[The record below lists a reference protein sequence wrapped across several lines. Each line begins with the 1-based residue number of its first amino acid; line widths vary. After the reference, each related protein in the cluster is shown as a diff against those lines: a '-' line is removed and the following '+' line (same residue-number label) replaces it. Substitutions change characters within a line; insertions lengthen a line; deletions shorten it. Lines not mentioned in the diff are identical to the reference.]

1 MSKKQAPI
9 PTTNSVSFH
18 LFSRDL
24 LSCLR
29 FTFFE
34 ANTSFRLT
42 LNHCGNFNLH
52 CTVSF
57 VLYLHL
63 CAHSYCTFPM
73 QQAVSSAR
81 CFCRKKSPALLPA
94 HPMSPYNL
102 FLHSVTDSSSKLF
115 AIWNIVLCFCP
126 PVLSMSPYPTTCF
139 YIDSSSLKSAFFT
152 SWSF

>member
-1 MSKKQAPI
+1 MDLIEFARSKKQASI
-9 PTTNSVSFH
+9 PTNVQQ
-18 LFSRDL
+18 
-24 LSCLR
+24 
-29 FTFFE
+29 
-34 ANTSFRLT
+34 
-42 LNHCGNFNLH
+42 
-52 CTVSF
+52 
-57 VLYLHL
+57 LYLSIFSHEIFYPASASL
-63 CAHSYCTFPM
+63 FLRKILFLFPLYCICICVLIHIALSPT
-73 QQAVSSAR
+73 QQAVSPAR